1 MVTTTVRHIINL
13 EKTIINRKTTDF
25 TVNEEHFLKSSKDLK
40 GISRGCM
47 DDFTAFFVVVMLF
60 LVQFVAKTVRYLCA
74 YNFFGLT
81 ENNINH
87 VEVFCEIM
95 PMNFLKLLFLHLK
108 LMIHIM
114 LKGLYQFVI

>member
-40 GISRGCM
+40 RISRGCM

-81 ENNINH
+81 ENNNNH

-95 PMNFLKLLFLHLK
+95 PMDFLKLLFLQIK
-108 LMIHIM
+108 NNYSFIC
-114 LKGLYQFVI
+114 

>member
-40 GISRGCM
+40 RISRGCM

-81 ENNINH
+81 ENNN
-87 VEVFCEIM
+87 
-95 PMNFLKLLFLHLK
+95 K
-108 LMIHIM
+108 IM
-114 LKGLYQFVI
+114 LKFFVKLCRWIS